1 MNMKVIIVSLIIAI
15 LLWQIDAGRSKSR
28 KKTIDRDSS
37 EHTSSGF
44 TKNDDD
50 DDDEHKKD
58 KEHGQER
65 EYKTREKKDKKVV
78 AAVRK
83 IIKIRMKEMGRQST
97 MAPVL
102 DALQFHHQIWK
113 PNGMKMELPG
123 NECLKNNI
131 EYLEFH
137 SLFKIMSVR
146 TLHSSVEIATY
157 KILLLLQCVLNPH
170 ASTVILYHLFSS

>member
-65 EYKTREKKDKKVV
+65 EYKTREKKDKKSSSSSEEDNKDKDERNGTAVSMSDGIHRAKRSV
-78 AAVRK
+78 FNEKQISQSTIDHGTRVGRAAVPSSNLETK
-83 IIKIRMKEMGRQST
+83 WHE
-97 MAPVL
+97 
-102 DALQFHHQIWK
+102 
-113 PNGMKMELPG
+113 NGITGK
-123 NECLKNNI
+123 
-131 EYLEFH
+131 
-137 SLFKIMSVR
+137 
-146 TLHSSVEIATY
+146 
-157 KILLLLQCVLNPH
+157 
-170 ASTVILYHLFSS
+170 